1 VSTKHRALSAATVA
15 FAERGVAGTSL
26 DLLAAELGVTK
37 QTILYHF
44 GSKGGLIEAVLAQ
57 AAQDLAAELEQAIAG
72 KGTGWPAVEG
82 IVRASFGL
90 AVRRPELLGVL
101 REISRLGSPWGESA
115 LDLLQPLIDRALHA
129 LDEGMRLG
137 RFRPGDPRLLLV
149 TAYAIVSGVVTD
161 SELLRAVGLNL
172 DLRAAAGLRRTL
184 LSFLE
189 ATLVPNPAPGVAGS
203 QVTG

>member
-1 VSTKHRALSAATVA
+1 MEIATVN
-15 FAERGVAGTSL
+15 FADRGVAGTSL

-57 AAQDLAAELEQAIAG
+57 AAEDLAAELEAAV
-72 KGTGWPAVEG
+72 TNAEAGWPSVEV

-101 REISRLGSPWGESA
+101 RETSRLGSPWSESA
-115 LDLLQPLIDRALHA
+115 LDLLQPLIDRAIGGLGQ
-129 LDEGMRLG
+129 GMRSG
-137 RFRPGDPRLLLV
+137 QFRSGDPRLILV
-149 TAYAIVSGVVTD
+149 AAYAVVSGVVTD
-161 SELLRAVGLNL
+161 TEVLRAVGLQL
-172 DLRAAAGLRRTL
+172 DLRVAAGLRRTL

-189 ATLVPNPAPGVAGS
+189 AALVVNP
-203 QVTG
+203 Q